1 MTPKPIA
8 ALMLALCLGVL
19 PACAEQEPE
28 STPGSAAGADATQPD
43 TARADPAQ
51 LPIRVAAFQEA
62 FNRSDFDAVIDFM
75 PPGIKA
81 TLMRQHSVTEAQLR
95 AATTEAMAQ
104 LLTQVSLDSF
114 DMDVA
119 ASRIE
124 TTTDGRRSYAL
135 IPTETVMRAPDGSQI
150 RAATQTLAIEE
161 DGEWYLYRIEEQQQI
176 DMLVATYP
184 EFAGIQL
191 PLGSVTPIQ

>member
-8 ALMLALCLGVL
+8 AFMLALCLGVL
-19 PACAEQEPE
+19 PACAEQEQR
-28 STPGSAAGADATQPD
+28 STPGNAARADASQPD
-43 TARADPAQ
+43 VARADPAQ
-51 LPIRVAAFQEA
+51 LPIRVAAFREA
-62 FNRSDFDAVIDFM
+62 FNRSDFEAVIDFM
-75 PPGIKA
+75 PPGIKT
-81 TLMRQHSVTEAQLR
+81 TLMRQHGATEAQLR

-119 ASRIE
+119 SSRIE
-124 TTTDGRRSYAL
+124 TTGDGRRSYAL
-135 IPTETVMRAPDGSQI
+135 IPTETIMRAPDGARI

-161 DGEWYLYRIEEQQQI
+161 NGEWYLYRIEEQQQI